1 MNITRLN
8 HAVLY
13 VRSASRIASFYQRV
27 LGFQLVIDDP
37 HDRFAFLRASNSQNH
52 HDLALFS
59 IGEQAGPPTGGRN
72 VGLYHFA
79 WEVPTMADL
88 AAARAALS
96 EAGALVGASDH
107 GVNKSLYCKD
117 PDGNEFEVM
126 FLVPPDQ
133 WGDEEHEAIVRPL
146 DLAGDAQRYGNR
158 RVEWTLDVT
167 TT

>member
-13 VRSASRIASFYQRV
+13 VRSAARIADFYQRV
-27 LGFQLVIDDP
+27 LGFTMVISDP
-37 HDRFAFLRASNSQNH
+37 QDRFAFLRAAKSENH

-59 IGEQAGPPTGGRN
+59 IGAQAGPPTGGRN
-72 VGLYHFA
+72 VGLYHIA
-79 WEVPTMADL
+79 WEVPTMEDL
-88 AAARAALS
+88 EAARAQLS
-96 EAGALVGASDH
+96 AAGALVGASDH

-133 WGDEEHEAIVRPL
+133 WGDEQHQAIVRPL
-146 DLAGDAQRYGNR
+146 DLAADRQRYGNK
-158 RVEWTLDVT
+158 RVDWSLDVT
-167 TT
+167 TM